1 MTRAAARTMVHSS
14 VREDK
19 NLIYHYAEVYGVRIF
34 YCEAGDKNKPTL
46 LLPHGFPTS
55 SHQYRQLIP
64 HCQLTFILLLQ
75 IFLDLILLRYLIR
88 GSRLILLI
96 SGRYA

>member
-1 MTRAAARTMVHSS
+1 MDRRFGMTRAAARTMVHSS

-64 HCQLTFILLLQ
+64 LLSAHFH
-75 IFLDLILLRYLIR
+75 IIAPDFPGFDFTEVPNKRE
-88 GSRLILLI
+88 
-96 SGRYA
+96 